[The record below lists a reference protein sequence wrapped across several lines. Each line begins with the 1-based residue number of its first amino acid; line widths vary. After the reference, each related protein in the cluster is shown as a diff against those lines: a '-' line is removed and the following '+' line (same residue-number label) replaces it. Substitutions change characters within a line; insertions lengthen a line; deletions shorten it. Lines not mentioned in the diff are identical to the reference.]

1 MQNHHC
7 ESCPQVPE
15 TRSDALGRAIP
26 GPFAHISNTYQY
38 EASLRVKWG
47 GLGRGVVHRQTEC
60 LWLLQSFL
68 SAKITKQSVY
78 KSRGTSS
85 ILCSEKSKFGHP
97 VFPHSVDFFQKR
109 ILAALGPA

>member
-47 GLGRGVVHRQTEC
+47 GAWGGVLFIDKPNAYGC
-60 LWLLQSFL
+60 YNLF
-68 SAKITKQSVY
+68 
-78 KSRGTSS
+78 
-85 ILCSEKSKFGHP
+85 
-97 VFPHSVDFFQKR
+97 
-109 ILAALGPA
+109 